1 MTANVIIMLCVA
13 TGAAGVGLW
22 LLLRLRSRHTVQ
34 ARYAHG
40 MAGMMM
46 LALGLIL
53 AIFGV
58 AQWSWGS
65 A

>member
-1 MTANVIIMLCVA
+1 MTMNVAIMLCVA
-13 TGAAGVGLW
+13 LVAAGGGVW
-22 LLLRLRSRHTVQ
+22 LLARLRSRHTVQ

-53 AIFGV
+53 AIFGM

-65 A
+65 G

>member
-1 MTANVIIMLCVA
+1 MTMNVAIMLCVA
-13 TGAAGVGLW
+13 LVAGGGGLW
-22 LLLRLRSRHTVQ
+22 LLLRLRSRATPQ
-34 ARYAHG
+34 SRYAHG
-40 MAGMMM
+40 MVGMMAV
-46 LALGLIL
+46 ALGLIL

>member
-1 MTANVIIMLCVA
+1 MTMNVAIMLCVA
-13 TGAAGVGLW
+13 LVAAGGGVW
-22 LLLRLRSRHTVQ
+22 LLARLRSRPTPQ
-34 ARYAHG
+34 SRYAHG
-40 MAGMMM
+40 MVGMMG